1 LTSVIN
7 AITIFFYKKKERE
20 EDCSSLF
27 LVLRP
32 AGSRDERFFVIPV
45 LDNGYIRTVN
55 VLGSDID
62 VANAARV
69 SFDKEVESLE
79 EKDLSLISFLV
90 KNKHDSCLRHC
101 AMTFEVYAPLMV
113 SRQWWKHTVSSTFID
128 DQNGWNESSRRYI
141 TENEQFYVPATDA
154 WRSVPEN
161 RKQGSA
167 EPVKG
172 YIGAKYTSKMMR
184 LVEQQERLYKE
195 ALSDGIAP
203 EQARLLLPAYAMY
216 VRWRWTA
223 SLNALL
229 HFVSL
234 RVDEHAQWEIQQ
246 YAQAINS
253 EVIEHFP
260 ITAKAWNEFRI

>member
-1 LTSVIN
+1 MQDMDLN
-7 AITIFFYKKKERE
+7 TIP
-20 EDCSSLF
+20 L
-27 LVLRP
+27 
-32 AGSRDERFFVIPV
+32 
-45 LDNGYIRTVN
+45 LDHGYVKT
-55 VLGSDID
+55 LGHYGSDETI
-62 VANAARV
+62 VNAART
-69 SFDKEVESLE
+69 SFDKEIKTLS
-79 EKDLSLISFLV
+79 EKDISLINYLV
-90 KNKHDSCLRHC
+90 KNKHDSPLRHC
-101 AMTFEVYAPLMV
+101 YMSFEIYAPLMV
-113 SRQWWKHTVSSTFID
+113 ARQAWKHVIGVANIEEGT
-128 DQNGWNESSRRYI
+128 NWNESSRRYI
-141 TENEQFYVPATDA
+141 TENEQFYIPAADT

-195 ALSDGIAP
+195 ALDDGIAP

-234 RVDEHAQWEIQQ
+234 RVDSHAQWEIQQ

-253 EVIEHFP
+253 EVTQHFP
-260 ITAKAWNEFRI
+260 ITAKAWNEYRI